1 MPKAV
6 DKNLRKLPLG
16 AIRPEGWLLDEI
28 RHVCA
33 LQRRLGALQGLVK
46 NGEWTSGENLPR
58 YVRGLV
64 LLSAVLDDKAL
75 KEKAFGFVL
84 LMLNSANEGG
94 DFGPKGTRSLTPKIE
109 AVKALLCYYEYT
121 GDERVLPFLKK
132 FFKNQFNTYSVS
144 PTWFDSRA
152 RLLEEIPAIEA
163 VYRETDL
170 EWLQDLG
177 EKLRDSSNDWFKLAS
192 KFPYKKPY
200 GKYIGARSLK
210 KTLKKVNLYSSIE
223 LPPKAKPYTPEF
235 VETEWH
241 RKAHQ
246 VAIETDGVN
255 LAKAVKYPA
264 VYGRFVG
271 DDDLKNISL
280 KLINSLN
287 RYHGTPLGMFA
298 CSNMLGSASATAG
311 VDVQAAVEMLES
323 LVEVVKETGDYAA
336 VDLIER
342 IAFNL
347 IPAAT
352 FDDCSAVQDMV
363 LVNQVEASPS
373 RKLPGS
379 NEDNAYYT
387 KKLTKGAI
395 AVMSAYP
402 LYLSTACMIKNDEI
416 NFLTYAPC
424 KMDISIAGCQMTI
437 SERTGYP
444 FRNTVAFKVE
454 KVNGE
459 PEVKINFRAPKNTTI
474 QLISGGQVVASGTK
488 QISVK
493 CVLKTGSTFM
503 IKLNIPLVAEE
514 FGGKY
519 SLMKG
524 NLLMSEKMPHEIKT
538 TVEDRRVLV
547 VNTSKRWSIAPVLE
561 RKSGSTSLYEQERTI
576 VHDIGEKPFSFDN
589 PPFEL
594 AVRSKNVQN
603 WDYDISGFA
612 AIPKKPDYSE
622 ESLER
627 TFIPYGCTLLHIAQF
642 PKCVK

>member
-1 MPKAV
+1 LPKAV
-6 DKNLRKLPLG
+6 DKNLKKLPLG
-16 AIRPEGWLLDEI
+16 AIKPEGWLLDEI
-28 RHVCA
+28 RHVSN

-58 YVRGLV
+58 YVRGLT

-75 KEKAFGFVL
+75 KEKAYGFVL
-84 LMLNSANEGG
+84 LMLNSANGGG

-109 AVKALLCYYEYT
+109 AVKALVCYYECT
-121 GDERVLPFLKK
+121 GDERILPFLKK

-144 PTWFDSRA
+144 PTWFNSRA

-177 EKLRDSSNDWFKLAS
+177 EKLRDSSNDWFKLAA

-200 GKYIGARSLK
+200 GKYVKARALK
-210 KTLKKVNLYSSIE
+210 KTLKKVNLYASTE
-223 LPPKAKPYTPEF
+223 LPAKAKPYTPEL
-235 VETEWH
+235 VEKEWH
-241 RKAHQ
+241 KKAHQ
-246 VAIETDGVN
+246 NAIETDGVN

-271 DDDLKNISL
+271 DNDLKNLSL

-287 RYHGTPLGMFA
+287 KYHGTPLGMFA
-298 CSNMLGSASATAG
+298 CADMLGSASATAG
-311 VDVQAAVEMLES
+311 IDVQASVEMLES
-323 LVEVVKETGDYAA
+323 LVEVVKETGDYG
-336 VDLIER
+336 VMDLIER
-342 IAFNL
+342 ITFNL

-352 FDDCSAVQDMV
+352 FDDCSAVQDLV
-363 LVNQVEASPS
+363 LLNQVEASQN
-373 RKLPGS
+373 RKLPGA

-402 LYLSTACMIKNDEI
+402 LYLETACMIKNDEI

-424 KMDISIAGCQMTI
+424 KMDLSISGCHMRI

-454 KVNGE
+454 SVDGE

-503 IKLNIPLVAEE
+503 IKLGIPLSVEE
-514 FGGKY
+514 FSGKY

-524 NLLMSEKMPHEIKT
+524 NLLMSEKVPYEIK
-538 TVEDRRVLV
+538 VAAEDRRVLTV
-547 VNTSKRWSIAPVLE
+547 GSTKRWSIAPILE
-561 RKSGSTSLYEQERTI
+561 KKSGSMNLYEQERTI
-576 VHDIGEKPFSFDN
+576 VHDIGEKPFAFEN

-594 AVRSKNVQN
+594 AIRSKNVQN
-603 WDYDISGFA
+603 WDYDVNGFA
-612 AIPKKPDYSE
+612 EIPKKPIFSE

-627 TFIPYGCTLLHIAQF
+627 TFVPYGCTLVHVAQF